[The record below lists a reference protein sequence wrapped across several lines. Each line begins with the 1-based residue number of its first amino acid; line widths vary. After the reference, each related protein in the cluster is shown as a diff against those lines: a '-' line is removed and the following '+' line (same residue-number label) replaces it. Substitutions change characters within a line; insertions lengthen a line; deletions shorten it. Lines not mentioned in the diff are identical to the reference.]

1 MSAGLNDLLNQLIVY
16 YIAAGVV
23 VAVGLL
29 RSILGHALLTMFVWM
44 ASLRLAQIEK
54 DHVRKWMD
62 SWAYEFDQDL
72 GQQPLSAVRL
82 LRRVWTLAFFLP
94 TLRKEAQNSTRV
106 HANTLT
112 LNMIQEQVEGE
123 ALDQPPP
130 IAIRPRLFTIRS
142 SELFGVPIVRRHR
155 NGSRSEVSGPLPVP
169 DPREVSNRSTE
180 SPQTP

>member
-29 RSILGHALLTMFVWM
+29 RSVLGHTLLTMFVWM
-44 ASLRLAQIEK
+44 ASFRLAQIEK

-72 GQQPLSAVRL
+72 GQQPLSALRL

-94 TLRKEAQNSTRV
+94 TLREEAQNSTRILT
-106 HANTLT
+106 NTMT
-112 LNMIQEQVEGE
+112 LNMIQEQDEGE
-123 ALDQPPP
+123 APDQPPP
-130 IAIRPRLFTIRS
+130 NRNRRGLIAIPT
-142 SELFGVPIVRRHR
+142 SELFGMPTIRLHR
-155 NGSRSEVSGPLPVP
+155 DGSRSEVFGPVP
-169 DPREVSNRSTE
+169 IPDPEDVSNGSTE